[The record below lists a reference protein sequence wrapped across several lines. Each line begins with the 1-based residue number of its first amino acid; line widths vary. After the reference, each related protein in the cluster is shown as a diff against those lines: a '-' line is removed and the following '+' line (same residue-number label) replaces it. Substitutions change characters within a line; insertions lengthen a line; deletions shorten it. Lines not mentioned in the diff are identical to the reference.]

1 MWDERYAADEYIYG
15 TEPNEF
21 LAEHARELSGPVLCI
36 AEGEGRNGVFLASLG
51 LEVLAVD
58 SSAVGLE
65 KARALAESRGVS
77 IATEVADLAD
87 YIPSPDSYGAVVSI
101 FAHLPSKI
109 RQRLYPLLEQCL
121 TPGGLLIL
129 EAYNEAQ
136 MNRDTGGPKDPD
148 MLMSEAKIEAGF
160 ANLDTLFLQETRRQ
174 VIEGLYHT
182 GLADVVQFIGRK
194 SSP

>member
-1 MWDERYAADEYIYG
+1 MWDERYAAEEYIYG

-87 YIPSPDSYGAVVSI
+87 YVPSPNTFGAVVSI
-101 FAHLPSKI
+101 FAHLPSKV

-136 MNRDTGGPKDPD
+136 INRDTGGPKDPD
-148 MLMSEAKIEAGF
+148 MLMSEAKIETGF
-160 ANLDTLFLQETRRQ
+160 ANLDTLFLRDTRRQ
-174 VIEGLYHT
+174 VVEGLYHT

-194 SSP
+194 PTS